1 MNILFYCTFWK
12 CLPVSSIYMTL
23 EAVAAL
29 FLESSYSVHSH
40 TIIKGLPVTVT

>member
-40 TIIKGLPVTVT
+40 NHKRTSCYCNL